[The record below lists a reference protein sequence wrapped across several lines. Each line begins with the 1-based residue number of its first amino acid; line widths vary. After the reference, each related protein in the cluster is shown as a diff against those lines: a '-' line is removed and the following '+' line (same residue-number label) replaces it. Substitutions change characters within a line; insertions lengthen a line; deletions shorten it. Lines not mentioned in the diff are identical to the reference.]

1 MSMTGSDVV
10 VAPVTVNKPS
20 TGYVQWG
27 AIFAGA
33 IIATA
38 ISTIFTVF
46 GSALGLSM
54 VSADFS
60 RSSSG
65 TALAIALALWTLWV
79 TVSASMAGGYLAGR
93 MTQPVL
99 DSTADERKVRDG
111 AHGLVVWA
119 TGMLIIV
126 FLTTSSLFGAAKTAV
141 SGAASAGSGVAS
153 LVSSQADQMGLALDN
168 VTRAS
173 GQAPVTAEE
182 RDQASRIFVNSL
194 ANGRLE
200 QSDRDYLASRLAAR
214 ANISEQDAQKRIDDA
229 YAKLNQAKETAKQAA
244 EKARKIAILAAFLTA
259 AGLLVAAVSAWW
271 AAGMGGEHRDEA
283 MRRDPIV

>member
-54 VSADFS
+54 ISADFS

-119 TGMLIIV
+119 TGMLIVV
-126 FLTTSSLFGAAKTAV
+126 FITTSSLFGAAKTAV
-141 SGAASAGSGVAS
+141 NGVASAGSGVAS

-200 QSDRDYLASRLAAR
+200 QGDRDYLASRLAAR

>member
-1 MSMTGSDVV
+1 MSMTGTDVV
-10 VAPVTVNKPS
+10 VAPVTVNKPT

-38 ISTIFTVF
+38 ISTILTVF
-46 GSALGLSM
+46 GSALGLSL

-119 TGMLIIV
+119 TGTLLVV
-126 FLTTSSLFGAAKTAV
+126 FLTTSSLFGAARTAAN
-141 SGAASAGSGVAS
+141 GIASAGSGVVS

-182 RDQASRIFVNSL
+182 RDQASRIFVNAL

-200 QSDRDYLASRLAAR
+200 QGDRDYLASRLAAR

-259 AGLLVAAVSAWW
+259 AGLLVSGAAAWW
-271 AAGMGGEHRDEA
+271 AAGMGGQHRDEE
-283 MRRDPIV
+283 MTRNPLV

>member
-1 MSMTGSDVV
+1 
-10 VAPVTVNKPS
+10 
-20 TGYVQWG
+20 
-27 AIFAGA
+27 
-33 IIATA
+33 
-38 ISTIFTVF
+38 
-46 GSALGLSM
+46 M

-79 TVSASMAGGYLAGR
+79 TVSASMAGGYVAGR
-93 MTQPVL
+93 MAQPVL
-99 DSTADERKVRDG
+99 DSTADERKMRDG

-119 TGMLIIV
+119 TGMLIVV
-126 FLTTSSLFGAAKTAV
+126 FLTTSSLFGAAKTAANGV
-141 SGAASAGSGVAS
+141 ASAGSGVAS
-153 LVSSQADQMGLALDN
+153 LVSSQADPMGLALDN

-182 RDQASRIFVNSL
+182 RDQASRIFVSSL

-200 QSDRDYLASRLAAR
+200 QGDRDYLASRLAAR

-259 AGLLVAAVSAWW
+259 AGLLVAAVAAWW